1 MNRRKI
7 LFLFSLVAV
16 FILLLIEIA
25 FILIGVFGIGS
36 ASFDILSFIL
46 ILVFFVYADLELI
59 SFLMRKK
66 RGSDGRTGRR
76 TSVLVYL
83 IVLLFFMVAGLF
95 YFQPEEESH
104 PSPVVTIEESVV
116 NMEGEKEDIMPP
128 VEQENVSPEN
138 TEEVI
143 VTEDEI
149 SGEEIPLIPSSP
161 QILYSIPRM
170 SPLRIPAA
178 PELGVTSSLC
188 PGYPSSPVFSDVST
202 SLSIPSKPLRIPAAP
217 ELGVTSSLH
226 PSYPSSPVFSD
237 VSTSLSAPSR
247 PDLAVYSILEDDV
260 APSAPEFLNV
270 ESGQESVSLPS
281 LPQFLYSIP
290 WLNKVFPSE
299 PSIINVERSLD
310 K

>member
-1 MNRRKI
+1 M
-7 LFLFSLVAV
+7 FLFSLVAV

-25 FILIGVFGIGS
+25 FILIGVFAIGS

-76 TSVLVYL
+76 TSVLVFL

-116 NMEGEKEDIMPP
+116 NTEGEKEDIMPP

-149 SGEEIPLIPSSP
+149 SGEETPLIPSSP

-170 SPLRIPAA
+170 N
-178 PELGVTSSLC
+178 
-188 PGYPSSPVFSDVST
+188 
-202 SLSIPSKPLRIPAAP
+202 PLRIPAAP

-260 APSAPEFLNV
+260 APSAPEFSNV
-270 ESGQESVSLPS
+270 ESGQESVSVPS

-299 PSIINVERSLD
+299 PSIINVERKPGQMML
-310 K
+310 